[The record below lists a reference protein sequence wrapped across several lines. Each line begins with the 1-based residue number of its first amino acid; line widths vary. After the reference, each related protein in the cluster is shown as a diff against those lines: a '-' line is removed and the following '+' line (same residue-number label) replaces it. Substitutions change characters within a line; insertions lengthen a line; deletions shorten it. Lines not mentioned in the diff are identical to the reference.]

1 MRLIA
6 LQRPVLG
13 GLALALAASTL
24 GGCSWFRHEP
34 AYLAAVESRPLEVPP
49 DLVLP
54 SSAGALQIP
63 PAPAGQIA
71 PGETPPAV
79 TAAAAGAFSLTDSSE
94 GAFQR
99 TGLALQRI
107 DGVESSTAVS
117 ALNAYEVRY
126 DGENFLIR
134 LTPQGERIQID
145 AIGTDGRLLAS
156 PAARSLLDALRDR
169 LQ

>member
-13 GLALALAASTL
+13 GLVLVLVASALT
-24 GGCSWFRHEP
+24 GCSWFRREP
-34 AYLAAVESRPLEVPP
+34 AYLAATESRPLEVPP

-71 PGETPPAV
+71 PGETPPAI
-79 TAAAAGAFSLTDSSE
+79 TATAAGAFSLSDSSE

-99 TGLALQRI
+99 ISLALQRI
-107 DGVESSTAVS
+107 NGVESSTAVS
-117 ALNAYEVRY
+117 ALNAFEVRFG
-126 DGENFLIR
+126 GETFLIR
-134 LTPQGERIQID
+134 LTPQGEQIQVD
-145 AIGTDGRLLAS
+145 AISTDGRLLAS
-156 PAARSLLDALRDR
+156 PAARNLLSALRNR